1 MICKYCFAIDGHHDN
16 RCPNYIAP
24 KSNYYCSVCNEGI
37 YGGERYIENS
47 QGDFAHWDCI
57 CGMYDLA
64 DFLEIEIKE
73 MNEDDL
79 NLKNS

>member
-1 MICKYCFAIDGHHDN
+1 MCEICKMTPCLL

-24 KSNYYCSVCNEGI
+24 KANYYCSVCNEGI

-64 DFLEIEIKE
+64 DFLEIKIKE
-73 MNEDDL
+73 MSDDNL
-79 NLKNS
+79 NLNNS